1 MFVEEVKS
9 KQNGKIYKTC
19 LIRETFRENG
29 KVNHRTIANISRCST
44 KEIKA
49 IKLALH
55 YKDDIES
62 LTSITESFQL
72 EQGNSVG
79 AVWLLYDIAKQL
91 GVSQALGTSR
101 EAKLALWQVIA
112 RVIDQGSRLSAVRL
126 AQTHAACDILN
137 LEAFNEDDLYCNLD
151 WLCENQHKIENR
163 LFRKRYSQTPQL
175 FLYDVTSTYLEG
187 VKNVLAAFGYNR
199 DKKKGKL
206 QLVVGLLCDEL
217 GVPLSIEVFEGNTQV
232 PQTFAPQIKK
242 VAQRFGGQEVTF
254 VGDRGMI
261 KSKQIEAL
269 FDETFHY
276 ITAITK
282 PQIEKLLKA
291 EVFEMGL
298 FDEEIAE
305 VFTDDG
311 LRFILRRNPLRAQQ
325 VQSTRENK
333 LRSVRKRFTKK
344 IQYLQDHSR
353 AHPKTAKKEISGYIE
368 KLGLANWVTIRYRKR
383 VLILDTDEDELAEIS
398 KLDGC
403 YVLKTD
409 LTKEKADKEII
420 HDRYKD
426 LKLVEWAFRTE
437 KTFHL
442 EIRPVNVRK
451 EKRTRGHVFVVMLAY
466 ILVQELTKRWRDI
479 DKTVEE
485 GIKELSQ
492 LCAHKV
498 IIDGCFRLNKVP
510 KPRLSSRKLLQT
522 AGVRIPEILPCKGIS
537 VATRVKLPDKRKRL
551 KNK

>member
-9 KQNGKIYKTC
+9 KQNGKIYKTY

-29 KVNHRTIANISRCST
+29 KVKHRTIGNISRCSA
-44 KEIKA
+44 KEIQA
-49 IKLALH
+49 IRLALR
-55 YKDDIES
+55 YKDDLES
-62 LTSITESFQL
+62 LKSITESFQM

-79 AVWLLYDIAKQL
+79 AVWTLYDLAKQL
-91 GVSQALGTSR
+91 GISQALGTSR

-112 RVIDQGSRLSAVRL
+112 RIIDQGSRLSAVRL
-126 AQTHAACDILN
+126 AQTHAACDILD
-137 LEAFNEDDLYCNLD
+137 LEAFNEDDLYLNLD

-163 LFRKRYSQTPQL
+163 LFRKRYSDPPQL

-199 DKKKGKL
+199 DKKKGKMP
-206 QLVVGLLCDEL
+206 LVIGLLCDEF
-217 GVPLSIEVFEGNTQV
+217 GVPLSIEVFEGNTQD
-232 PQTFAPQIKK
+232 PQTFAPQIEK

-261 KSKQIEAL
+261 KSKQVEAL
-269 FDETFHY
+269 FDENFHY

-291 EVFEMGL
+291 EVFDMGL

-325 VQSTRENK
+325 IQSTRENK
-333 LRSVRKRFTKK
+333 LKSVRKRVTKK
-344 IQYLQDHSR
+344 LNYLQDHPR
-353 AHPKTAKKEISGYIE
+353 AHPKIAKKEISEYIK
-368 KLGLANWVTIRYRKR
+368 KLGLDDWVSIRYNKR
-383 VLILDTDEDELAEIS
+383 ILILETDKDKLAEVS

-409 LTKEKADKEII
+409 LTKEKAEKEII

-451 EKRTRGHVFVVMLAY
+451 AQRTRGHVFVVMLAY
-466 ILVQELTKRWRDI
+466 IIVQELTKRWQDI

-485 GIKELSQ
+485 GVKELTH

-498 IIDGCFRLNKVP
+498 IIDGRSRLNKVP
-510 KPRLSSRKLLQT
+510 KPRLSSRKLLEK
-522 AGVRIPEILPCKGIS
+522 AGVKVPEFLPSKGID
-537 VATRVKLPDKRKRL
+537 VATRVKLPEKRKRIE
-551 KNK
+551 NK